1 MHSTQIIIL
10 GGTGDLSKRKL
21 LPALLDLYARG
32 NLPDTFNII
41 GLARSDWTNG
51 RYKEF
56 VTETI
61 DEHHHGHNHSQETID
76 QFCERLTYVQGSF
89 DDIESYQRLQTAIDT
104 FDQEHAVRSNR
115 LFYLAVAPRFYEQ
128 IFHDIVETGVGE
140 ETDNAWT
147 HILVEKPF
155 GNNLDTARALDQ
167 QLAGLYTEEQIF
179 RIDHYLA
186 KEAVQNILSFR
197 FANNLLKAPWNNHI
211 IESVHITMSETIDVG
226 HRPGFYEGVG
236 ALRDVGQNHL
246 LQLLA
251 LVAMRE
257 PTEFTPNKIRT
268 ERARVL
274 EALAPVR
281 EGDVLRAQYD
291 GYVANDEIP
300 DDSQTETYF
309 ELKAEVN
316 TPEWAGVP
324 FYIRAGKA
332 LDRAEVS
339 VRIKLRDVATG
350 MFETTSCA
358 STGNEILLTV
368 QPEQA
373 MSITLNAKAPGLG
386 FQLEQRTMSVA
397 CDCAHEEISNS
408 YERVLYDAIAGD
420 QTLFTTTAEVLAA
433 WQFVT
438 PILETWH
445 NTPLHIYEKGS
456 VGPTDSIIPN
466 T

>member
-1 MHSTQIIIL
+1 MTPTQIIIL

-32 NLPDTFNII
+32 MLPETFNII
-41 GLARSDWTNG
+41 GLARSDWADG
-51 RYKEF
+51 RYKQF

-61 DEHHHGHNHSQETID
+61 SEYHPGHNHSDELIN

-89 DDIESYQRLQTAIDT
+89 DDLTSYDRLQTALDEFDT
-104 FDQEHAVRSNR
+104 VHNTRSNR

-128 IFHDIVETGVGE
+128 IFRDVVGTGVGE
-140 ETDNAWT
+140 EADNTWT

-155 GNNLDTARALDQ
+155 GRDFDTAKELDQ
-167 QLAGLYTEEQIF
+167 QLASLYREEQIF

-197 FANNLLKAPWNNHI
+197 FANNLLKAAWNNHTV
-211 IESVHITMSETIDVG
+211 ESVHITMTETIDVG

-257 PTEFTPNKIRT
+257 PTQFTPEHIRA
-268 ERARVL
+268 ERARIL
-274 EALAPVR
+274 QSLAPIAPGDTVR
-281 EGDVLRAQYD
+281 GQYEGYIESDD
-291 GYVANDEIP
+291 IP
-300 DDSQTETYF
+300 NDSQTETYF
-309 ELKAEVN
+309 ELKAEVD

-332 LDRAEVS
+332 LDVAEVS
-339 VRIKLRDVATG
+339 IRIKLRDVATG
-350 MFETTSCA
+350 MFETESCD
-358 STGNEILLTV
+358 STGNEIILTV
-368 QPEQA
+368 QPEQSMA
-373 MSITLNAKAPGLG
+373 ITMNAKAPGLG

-397 CDCAHEEISNS
+397 CECAEDEIKNS
-408 YERVLYDAIAGD
+408 YEKVLYDAIVGD
-420 QTLFTTTAEVLAA
+420 QTLFTTTEEVLAA

-438 PILETWH
+438 PILEQWQD
-445 NTPLHIYEKGS
+445 TPLQVYKKGS
-456 VGPTDSIIPN
+456 KGPETSIISN
-466 T
+466 